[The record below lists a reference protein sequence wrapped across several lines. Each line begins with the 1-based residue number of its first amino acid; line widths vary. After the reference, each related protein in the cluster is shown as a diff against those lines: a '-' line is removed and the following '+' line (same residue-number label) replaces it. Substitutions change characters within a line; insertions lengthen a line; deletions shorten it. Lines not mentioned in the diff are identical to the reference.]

1 MKWATAVKMW
11 NMHGKI
17 YNPRHVYAI
26 PRKGTAE
33 YLDVKHIQEHDEL
46 PTHLKKKGPFPP
58 EALEQLRKHAEE
70 STARREAAERKR
82 LTEEIEKVRSPKLR
96 IVEAEEEAPPIK
108 VPALPERLEKKE
120 KKKTTIEDVKEL
132 AKHSK
137 ISETINELIKIAK
150 DKTKDE
156 AVKRLAN
163 EEILFWQSIPKG
175 YGGLLQEPLFQK
187 VKKIALKHEVPAEL
201 IKEAKRKKA
210 AEKRQSEKELTQIKL
225 DGIKRREE
233 ETKRR
238 EDYDY
243 AKYKKIWGE
252 DDSKIKHFL
261 ASKGIMDAG
270 DFYDAIESKSLPS
283 SVPDHPDWVYGA
295 RFWSDYEMDQDLG
308 IYKKGEAPQKKLTP
322 AKAKVIA
329 AILEEAKKRK
339 AAATAKP
346 DLSKFD
352 AIKELGENGKE
363 PKAGESKE
371 KLKAQTQTVSIMKK
385 RVLELLKEA
394 NKIEDF
400 SKKIKASS
408 HMEQELYKVEELL
421 DLIKEAGGGKAIF
434 EKKK

>member
-1 MKWATAVKMW
+1 MKWASAVKMW

-33 YLDVKHIQEHDEL
+33 YLDVKHIQEHGEL

-58 EALEQLRKHAEE
+58 EAMEQLRKHAAE

-120 KKKTTIEDVKEL
+120 KKTTP
-132 AKHSK
+132 AK
-137 ISETINELIKIAK
+137 A
-150 DKTKDE
+150 
-156 AVKRLAN
+156 
-163 EEILFWQSIPKG
+163 
-175 YGGLLQEPLFQK
+175 QK
-187 VKKIALKHEVPAEL
+187 
-201 IKEAKRKKA
+201 KEADRISKEN
-210 AEKRQSEKELTQIKL
+210 AEKRRKYEAEQKAI
-225 DGIKRREE
+225 REN
-233 ETKRR
+233 
-238 EDYDY
+238 YDA
-243 AKYKKIWGE
+243 AKYKKIWGN
-252 DDSKIKHFL
+252 DDFNIKDFL
-261 ASKGIMDAG
+261 ASKGIEYIS
-270 DFYDAIESKSLPS
+270 DFQNALAAKSIPAS
-283 SVPDHPDWVYGA
+283 IIPDRPEYVWGEH
-295 RFWSDYEMDQDLG
+295 FWRDYADDLEIG
-308 IYKKGEAPQKKLTP
+308 TYKLGQTMPEHVKKILTSQKKLTP

-352 AIKELGENGKE
+352 AIKELGEDGKE
-363 PKAGESKE
+363 PKKGESKE